1 MINTENFEFDSVY
14 HVFSHVNGKELIFR
28 EETNYQ
34 FFLKQLDK
42 YILPV
47 ADIYSYCLLP
57 NHFHLLLR
65 FKNIDDV
72 DIESEHQYL
81 MKSFGNFLN
90 SYAKAFNKKYNRKG
104 ALFLNAI
111 KRRKVTDEKY
121 LLKILHYIHNNA
133 VNHGFVNE
141 INEWKHSSYKSYLNL
156 KKESKINRTEIMQYF
171 DSLEIFKNYH
181 QSNIKYDFLNLE

>member
-14 HVFSHVNGKELIFR
+14 HIFSHVNGKELIFR
-28 EETNYQ
+28 ETTNYQ

-42 YILPV
+42 YILPI
-47 ADIYSYCLLP
+47 AEIYSYCLLP

-72 DIESEHQYL
+72 DVEAEHQYL

-90 SYAKAFNKKYNRKG
+90 SYAKAFNKKYNRNG

-111 KRRKVTDEKY
+111 KRKKITDEKY
-121 LLKILHYIHNNA
+121 LLKVLHYIHNNP
-133 VNHGFVNE
+133 VNHGFVGIIGN
-141 INEWKHSSYKSYLNL
+141 WKHSSYNSYLNPE
-156 KKESKINRTEIMQYF
+156 KASKLNRTEILQYF
-171 DSLEIFKNYH
+171 DSLEVFKNYH
-181 QSNIKYDFLNLE
+181 QSNIEYDFLNFE

>member
-14 HVFSHVNGKELIFR
+14 HIFSHVNGRELIYR

-42 YILPV
+42 YIIQI
-47 ADIYSYCLLP
+47 ADIYAYCLLP

-65 FKNIDDV
+65 FKNSENVNVED
-72 DIESEHQYL
+72 EHQFL
-81 MKSFGNFLN
+81 MKNFGNFLN

-104 ALFLNAI
+104 ALFLNAV
-111 KRRKVTDEKY
+111 KRKKITDEIY
-121 LLKILHYIHNNA
+121 LLKVLHYIHNNP
-133 VNHGFVNE
+133 VNHGLTSE
-141 INEWKHSSYKSYLNL
+141 INLWKYSSYNSYLNNIKASRL
-156 KKESKINRTEIMQYF
+156 NRTEIMQYF

-181 QSNIKYDFLNLE
+181 HSNVEYDFLNIE